1 VTHRRLVQP
10 AYDPSSVT
18 TGIVHIGPGAF
29 HRAHQA
35 VYADEL
41 LARGHAEWG
50 ICAVGLLPGDRAVGD
65 ALRRQEHRYVVALKH
80 PDGALEGRVVGSV
93 VEHLYAPDDPERVLR
108 RMTDPRVRVVTL
120 TITEGGYDVAT
131 APEGNAFGYLCE
143 ALRRRRAAGS
153 PPFAVLSCDNIEA
166 NGDIARAAVTGWAA
180 RTDPDLAE
188 WVRAEVPF
196 PSCMVDRITPV
207 TTDEDRALVHSTWGV
222 ADDVPVVAE
231 PFRQW
236 VVEDS
241 FPAGRP
247 PWEDVGVQ
255 VVPDVRPYEQLK
267 LRLLNG
273 GHQALAYVGVL
284 LGHTF
289 VHEAAADP
297 LVRTLLRRYL
307 AEAATTLDPLPG
319 VDVAAYQETLLERF
333 GNPHIRDSL
342 ARICAF
348 TSDRIPRFVSPVAE
362 QRLAAGLPSPES
374 AAVVASWARYLRGT
388 DDDGLRYDV
397 VDARSDLPAGAALLD
412 DPVLAPIGADAGF
425 RADVTAML
433 DHFDAVGVRAA
444 LAAR

>member
-1 VTHRRLVQP
+1 VTHRPLVQP

-297 LVRTLLRRYL
+297 LLQSLLRRYL